1 MLSLKSVRRA
11 LAAWPAA
18 IVSIS
23 LAGCAVAQEAPAAT
37 APEAKGET
45 LVIPVPDYRP
55 PESIQRIAVPAVPDE
70 ELVKVLI
77 ITGENSYEHDW
88 TGVNTA
94 LRNAFLDS
102 GRFDVRII
110 EDFSTATA
118 ETLEPY
124 DVVLINYLGRWNYTD
139 EDEKRWGPVAEK
151 ALFDYVEQGGGVVVY
166 HASFNMGSPS
176 WPEFE
181 RLAGGTM
188 RPYHGSRKAPP
199 HAFQVHITDQDHPVT
214 SGMREYYWALMEDM
228 YTNLYWH
235 PDAEINVLAT
245 AYESADMYEPAK
257 AGPKYPPEKYT
268 DEKLAAME
276 GMNAENPVVWTVEYG
291 EGRVFCITMG
301 HGPDALQ
308 FEGTRGLVVRG
319 TEWAATGNVSVA
331 VEKSMRAPPGAD
343 E

>member
-1 MLSLKSVRRA
+1 MKHVFGAAMLCGLA
-11 LAAWPAA
+11 LTAPALGAA
-18 IVSIS
+18 
-23 LAGCAVAQEAPAAT
+23 AQENAA
-37 APEAKGET
+37 EET

-55 PESIQRIAVPAVPDE
+55 PETVQKISVPVVPDE
-70 ELVKVLI
+70 QLVKLLI

-124 DVVLINYLGRWNYTD
+124 DVVLINYLGRWNYID
-139 EDEKRWGPVAEK
+139 RDEKRWGPVAEQ
-151 ALFDYVEQGGGVVVY
+151 ALFDFVENGGGVVIF

-188 RPYHGSRKAPP
+188 RPFHGSRKAPP
-199 HAFQVHITDQDHPVT
+199 NAFMVHVVDREHPVT
-214 SGMREYYWALMEDM
+214 EGMREYYWALMEDM

-235 PDAEINVLAT
+235 PDAKITVLAT
-245 AYESADMYEPAK
+245 AYEDAGMYEPAK

-268 DEKLAAME
+268 PEKLAAME
-276 GMNAENPVVWTVEYG
+276 GMNAENPVVWTVEFG
-291 EGRVFCITMG
+291 AGRVFCITMG
-301 HGPDALQ
+301 HGPAALD
-308 FEGTRGLVVRG
+308 FDGTRGLVVRG
-319 TEWAATGNVSVA
+319 AEWAATGDVTIA
-331 VEKSMRAPPGAD
+331 VEKSIQAVEAPAQ
-343 E
+343 